1 MVVCRCVCVPVRQ
14 CACLIIFVKS
24 GSDTGRSK
32 ATTRR
37 KCWPNVLGELEDRGL
52 GARSS
57 CLPTIASYLE
67 WSARN
72 AVYQWFNGNVVR
84 HDTALKKTL
93 TTVWGSTSNLFV
105 KSMSEHQ
112 GSGKRNSNFCVL
124 KRITHLRWLS
134 LSQDYDDYDYHLN
147 RSQTSNIRQYLTN
160 LTCVYNCV
168 YNCIHVSQRASQVA
182 HHPPKTAGVSISSWV
197 SQTASAGRPTK
208 PGWSLGRC
216 PTDGTWW
223 DPWRV
228 WEGFSLLKFLCLN
241 MCGRSGRWLSD
252 YILIIFWLSRQMRVR
267 RWNKMK

>member
-1 MVVCRCVCVPVRQ
+1 
-14 CACLIIFVKS
+14 
-24 GSDTGRSK
+24 
-32 ATTRR
+32 
-37 KCWPNVLGELEDRGL
+37 
-52 GARSS
+52 
-57 CLPTIASYLE
+57 
-67 WSARN
+67 
-72 AVYQWFNGNVVR
+72 
-84 HDTALKKTL
+84 
-93 TTVWGSTSNLFV
+93 
-105 KSMSEHQ
+105 MSEHQ
-112 GSGKRNSNFCVL
+112 GSGKWNSNFCVL

-252 YILIIFWLSRQMRVR
+252 YILIYSDYLGKWGSEGEI
-267 RWNKMK
+267 RWDKYGHWVLQNYPTCGAGNKTWESMHDQYQQCHYSPKMLVMIGIGMTVVCDFLHGPWSAAMMTWTTKKEQGLAQNHESLLTWRWPVINIVERKPG